1 LPKPADKPHAGGYG
15 IYYHYDYVGGPRNY
29 KWINTNQIERTWE
42 QMHLA
47 HEYGADRIWIVNVG
61 DIKPMEFPIQFFLD
75 YAWNPKKWNAGNLPF
90 YYEQWAGKQF
100 GQKYAKDI
108 ADIVAKYSKYN
119 SRIKPELLSPNTYS
133 LANYNE
139 AERVVADYNN
149 LLTRAESINKLLPAE
164 YKDAYYQLVLH
175 PVQAS
180 ANLNELYVT
189 VAKNRL
195 YAKQNDPR
203 ANALADKAKQ
213 LYIKDSLIT
222 NYYNDTLAN
231 GKWRHMMDQTHIGY
245 TYWQQPEKNVMPQVA
260 NINTSAS
267 AVTNTGT
274 ANIASATSLTAS
286 NKAKSTLI
294 KNNKANAFYERD
306 GYVSIEAEHFT
317 RAVNTPAIRWQVIP
331 NLGKTLSAV
340 TPFPVTAASQTAGG
354 NSARLEYEVTLKA
367 ESTVKVHTYLSPT
380 LPFHNEGL
388 RYAISIDDETPQ
400 VVDMHAGHTE
410 GLWNKWVADN
420 IIIKVTEHKITKPGT
435 HTIKFW
441 MVDPGVVLQKIV
453 VDAGGLKPSYLGPE
467 ETKF

>member
-1 LPKPADKPHAGGYG
+1 
-15 IYYHYDYVGGPRNY
+15 
-29 KWINTNQIERTWE
+29 
-42 QMHLA
+42 MHLA

-195 YAKQNDPR
+195 
-203 ANALADKAKQ
+203 
-213 LYIKDSLIT
+213 
-222 NYYNDTLAN
+222 
-231 GKWRHMMDQTHIGY
+231 
-245 TYWQQPEKNVMPQVA
+245 
-260 NINTSAS
+260 
-267 AVTNTGT
+267 
-274 ANIASATSLTAS
+274 
-286 NKAKSTLI
+286 
-294 KNNKANAFYERD
+294 
-306 GYVSIEAEHFT
+306 
-317 RAVNTPAIRWQVIP
+317 
-331 NLGKTLSAV
+331 
-340 TPFPVTAASQTAGG
+340 
-354 NSARLEYEVTLKA
+354 
-367 ESTVKVHTYLSPT
+367 
-380 LPFHNEGL
+380 
-388 RYAISIDDETPQ
+388 
-400 VVDMHAGHTE
+400 
-410 GLWNKWVADN
+410 
-420 IIIKVTEHKITKPGT
+420 
-435 HTIKFW
+435 
-441 MVDPGVVLQKIV
+441 
-453 VDAGGLKPSYLGPE
+453 
-467 ETKF
+467 